1 MNDKLILNGM
11 QTLSSNDLLECY
23 TKALNSL
30 PDEDREN
37 VTEIFDQL
45 MTFRNMG
52 VTSVWELIFK
62 LGVYFK
68 NGTEKRRIGR

>member
-1 MNDKLILNGM
+1 MDKLILTGM

-23 TKALNSL
+23 TKALNDL

-68 NGTEKRRIGR
+68 NGTQKIKVER